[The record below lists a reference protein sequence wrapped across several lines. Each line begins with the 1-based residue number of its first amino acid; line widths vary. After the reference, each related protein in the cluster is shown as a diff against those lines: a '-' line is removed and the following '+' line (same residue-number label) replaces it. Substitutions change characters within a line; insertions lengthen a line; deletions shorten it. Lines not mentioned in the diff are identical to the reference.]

1 MMAKIFKKVK
11 IIGSKVEVKFVF
23 LLKICLVYKSCI
35 VGKIDTKM
43 DTHVKYDAINMYL
56 QVVSHQM
63 TGQCQICLSVINE
76 CCLSA
81 AILIFFQFGL

>member
-1 MMAKIFKKVK
+1 MRANIFKKVK
-11 IIGSKVEVKFVF
+11 VIWSKVEVKFVF
-23 LLKICLVYKSCI
+23 LLKMCLVYKPCF

-43 DTHVKYDAINMYL
+43 DKHVKNDAINMYFK
-56 QVVSHQM
+56 VVGHQM

-81 AILIFFQFGL
+81 AILIFFPIRP